1 MPPPILFAGLS
12 MHKPMKLLLTTAILS
27 IAIVIAAGQR
37 LHAQA
42 RDRSTLSGT
51 VVDETGAVL
60 RGVAIVLTN
69 SETTA
74 RRRLTTDSRNVIGG
88 PGAFTADLALHKRFT
103 LPWGENHR
111 LE

>member
-1 MPPPILFAGLS
+1 
-12 MHKPMKLLLTTAILS
+12 MKLLLTTAILS

-88 PGAFTADLALHKRFT
+88 PSAFVMVA
-103 LPWGENHR
+103 ENHNSFGQAIVKKMIAEIAFNPPPR
-111 LE
+111 GVILR